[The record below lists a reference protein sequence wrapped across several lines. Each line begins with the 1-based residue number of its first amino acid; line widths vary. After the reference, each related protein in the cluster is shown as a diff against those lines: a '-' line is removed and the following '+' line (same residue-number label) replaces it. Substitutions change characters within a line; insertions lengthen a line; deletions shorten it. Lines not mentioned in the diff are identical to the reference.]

1 MIKSKLRGND
11 IEIVND
17 EWIYSKTG
25 ISTLKYT
32 DIPCGYCDKLFTKE
46 GHDFCL
52 GSLPFITNACCGHG
66 IISEAYVQ
74 LFNFLC
80 IRGKFAKIIIY
91 ILKFIKR
98 SKETNDT
105 LQ

>member
-1 MIKSKLRGND
+1 MTKSKLRGHD
-11 IEIVND
+11 IEMVNG

-32 DIPCGYCDKLFTKE
+32 EIPCGYCGKLFTKE

-52 GSLPFITNACCGHG
+52 GLLPFITNACCGHG

-74 LFNFLC
+74 LGNFLC
-80 IRGKFAKIIIY
+80 IRGKFAKIIVH
-91 ILKFIKR
+91 ILKFIKEAR
-98 SKETNDT
+98 NSKS
-105 LQ
+105 